1 MAVESNPNETQ
12 NECTRKFIDLAN
24 ELKDE
29 GVPVNVVAWSLMTAC
44 SMYSI
49 YSVVG
54 NDGGLNPSGIDK
66 LTDAFKDNLTK
77 VQALRR
83 HNQEQQRDAQADGA
97 SPSDSA

>member
-1 MAVESNPNETQ
+1 MTDERNANEVQ
-12 NECTRKFIDLAN
+12 DECTRKFIDLAN
-24 ELKDE
+24 ELKDS

-54 NDGGLNPSGIDK
+54 NDGGINPSGIDK
-66 LTDAFKDNLTK
+66 LTDAFKENLTK

-83 HNQEQQRDAQADGA
+83 RNQEQQADAGPD
-97 SPSDSA
+97 SD